1 MAKILIP
8 TPLRQYAGGSDVVE
22 VEAATVG
29 EALDKLTTEHADLKR
44 HLFNDE
50 GKLRSFVNV
59 YVDDDDIRYL
69 DKEKTAVTGEG
80 VISIVPSIAG
90 GGASPL
96 TAAPVTAEP
105 AAVLTNEEIQRYSRH
120 LIMPEVGMEGQLKL
134 KQAKVLMI
142 GTGGLGAPLG
152 LYLAAAGVG
161 RIGIVDFDTVDVT
174 NLQRQVIH
182 GTKDIGRPKLD
193 SAAERMADINPHV
206 EIVKYETTLSSENAL
221 DIIKDYDVVVDGTD
235 NFPTR
240 YLVNDACVLL
250 DKPNVYGSI
259 FRFEGQAT
267 VFHQGDGPCYRCL
280 YPEPP
285 PPGLVPSCAEGGVL
299 GILPALVGSMQAT
312 ETVKLI
318 IGKGETLSG
327 RLVLYDALTM
337 AVADAQTREL
347 LELPAVL
354 ERVAQ
359 LASFSTART
368 GVRGLRP
375 DADRVAVRAR
385 LELTTQGRQFLE
397 VSPSFTVGG
406 ARDVRAQA
414 ERAARGARLDPAD
427 LLDVHDHLRAT
438 RLAVAA
444 VGGQAAEV
452 PALWSLVEGVS
463 DPLDLEGRIAAAID
477 EQAEVRDKASPELA
491 RLRRVLAQE
500 RGRLTR
506 LLERLVQQ
514 VSSDILRERLVT
526 ERRGRLT
533 VPVRR
538 ERQRDFPGVVHDV
551 SASGATVFMEPL
563 AVIEAGNEI
572 RALEVAERREVE
584 RILLELSAAVGA
596 ERRALNAAVQAL
608 ADLDRTLAVARYAMA
623 LDATSPEVSDDTAF
637 DLRAARHP
645 LLEHPVPIDV
655 HLDGAEARALVITGA
670 NTGGKTVA
678 LKTVGL
684 LHLMAACGLH
694 VPAQAGSR
702 VAVFERVVADIGDA
716 QSIEHS
722 LSTFAS
728 HVGNLLA
735 MVEAA
740 GPGALALADEIGAG
754 TDPDE
759 GAALGQA
766 VIAAL
771 LERGAT
777 VVATTHHPA
786 LKAFAAGHPRTR
798 NASVEFDLATLRPT
812 YRLRLGIPGSSN
824 ALEIA
829 ERLGL
834 DTAIVADART
844 RMSARA
850 LDLEQAI
857 ADAQAKLAAAERE
870 RSASAGRA

>member
-1 MAKILIP
+1 M
-8 TPLRQYAGGSDVVE
+8 
-22 VEAATVG
+22 
-29 EALDKLTTEHADLKR
+29 TERADQ
-44 HLFNDE
+44 
-50 GKLRSFVNV
+50 
-59 YVDDDDIRYL
+59 
-69 DKEKTAVTGEG
+69 
-80 VISIVPSIAG
+80 
-90 GGASPL
+90 
-96 TAAPVTAEP
+96 P
-105 AAVLTNEEIQRYSRH
+105 AAA
-120 LIMPEVGMEGQLKL
+120 EVSGQ
-134 KQAKVLMI
+134 
-142 GTGGLGAPLG
+142 
-152 LYLAAAGVG
+152 
-161 RIGIVDFDTVDVT
+161 
-174 NLQRQVIH
+174 
-182 GTKDIGRPKLD
+182 
-193 SAAERMADINPHV
+193 
-206 EIVKYETTLSSENAL
+206 TT
-221 DIIKDYDVVVDGTD
+221 
-235 NFPTR
+235 
-240 YLVNDACVLL
+240 
-250 DKPNVYGSI
+250 
-259 FRFEGQAT
+259 
-267 VFHQGDGPCYRCL
+267 
-280 YPEPP
+280 
-285 PPGLVPSCAEGGVL
+285 
-299 GILPALVGSMQAT
+299 
-312 ETVKLI
+312 
-318 IGKGETLSG
+318 
-327 RLVLYDALTM
+327 

-375 DADRVAVRAR
+375 DADRAAVRAR

-477 EQAEVRDKASPELA
+477 EQAEVRDEASPELA

-572 RALEVAERREVE
+572 RSLEVAERREVE

-684 LHLMAACGLH
+684 LHVMAACGLH

-834 DTAIVADART
+834 DAAIVADART

-870 RSASAGRA
+870 RSASAAARSAAERTRRTLDERIDELEQDRDALVRAARQEARGLLRGARQALQEARRAARTGSAADRRTARETVATTEDRLDATKPPLVDADDRRPLDVRVGDEVEADGFSGRARVVGLADQAVEVAIGSARARIERARLQQVFPAPVHPPRRRRRAPGGGGTVEINIRGMRADDAAETVERALDEALRQSAASLRVIHGKGTGALRAVVADVLAGNPSVGGHAAAPLNEGGDGVTVATLRG